1 MRTIKLT
8 YGVIALFFALTLS
21 ANLQA
26 QLTLPR
32 ESQQANITQRVG
44 ITDISIF
51 YSRPSVKGR
60 EIWGKLVPY
69 GMTNLG
75 FGTAEKSPWRAGA
88 DENTTIQFSH
98 DVSIEGKPIKA
109 GTYGLHMVPYE
120 NGDVTII
127 FSNNSTSWGSF
138 FYNPEED
145 ALRVTVP
152 SKKIASVELL
162 TFNFDVVTP
171 NSTTVSLKWS
181 TKEIPFK
188 IEVPVTKIVLNNIKN
203 ELQNS
208 QGFTNQSWMQ
218 AANFSLAN
226 GGDLKEALNWVN
238 TSIKGQFFSQKN
250 ATNLLLKSRILT
262 KMGRQDEAL
271 KIMEE
276 ASYMANKRQLNTMG
290 YQMLNQK
297 QYDLALKF
305 FKLNIKNN
313 PKDPNGYDSLGEAYK
328 IMGDKKN
335 AIKNLKKAL
344 SLNPSAAVKAN
355 SEKLLKELNVK
366 I

>member
-32 ESQQANITQRVG
+32 GSQQANITQRVG

-69 GMTNLG
+69 GMNNLG

-276 ASYMANKRQLNTMG
+276 ASSMANKRQLNTMG

>member
-32 ESQQANITQRVG
+32 GSQQANITQRVG

>member
-1 MRTIKLT
+1 
-8 YGVIALFFALTLS
+8 
-21 ANLQA
+21 
-26 QLTLPR
+26 
-32 ESQQANITQRVG
+32 
-44 ITDISIF
+44 
-51 YSRPSVKGR
+51 
-60 EIWGKLVPY
+60 
-69 GMTNLG
+69 
-75 FGTAEKSPWRAGA
+75 
-88 DENTTIQFSH
+88 
-98 DVSIEGKPIKA
+98 
-109 GTYGLHMVPYE
+109 
-120 NGDVTII
+120 
-127 FSNNSTSWGSF
+127 
-138 FYNPEED
+138 
-145 ALRVTVP
+145 
-152 SKKIASVELL
+152 
-162 TFNFDVVTP
+162 
-171 NSTTVSLKWS
+171 
-181 TKEIPFK
+181 
-188 IEVPVTKIVLNNIKN
+188 
-203 ELQNS
+203 
-208 QGFTNQSWMQ
+208 MQ

-276 ASYMANKRQLNTMG
+276 ASSMANKRQLNTMG